1 MNVTISLDNILHS
14 LGFLSSNNKRWLAE
28 HLIEQAAKDDAE
40 VAAAKLT
47 DETQQTS
54 IRPEDLEITPLVAS
68 IGQNIKPLPKEG
80 DKRRPRKATV
90 AEKNG

>member
-54 IRPEDLEITPLVAS
+54 IKPEDLEITPLVAS
-68 IGQNIKPLPKEG
+68 IGQNIKPLPKDFDF
-80 DKRRPRKATV
+80 DKEKADYLMQ
-90 AEKNG
+90 KYG